1 MIRATAGAELC
12 ATHENPG
19 ARPTDCVHA
28 IDHTHKGYDDLSDRV
43 VVGDPVRKSP
53 LHWVVPYDV
62 RDDAGNEAATV
73 YRDVV
78 VEDVSLAGMEKK
90 IREEVVRQEQRK
102 VEHAIEK
109 AVGAERKKWEAEQK
123 QASSSARGSG
133 NRRNHRGRN
142 NNEQACPVCPPCGEC
157 PGTDP
162 VNASTCASHCGNL
175 SATCRRLGEDNY
187 VYTLLLLLEDFFP
200 PTLVPLLV
208 LSFLVVGLVYVVKW
222 MLTILFSPRSYT
234 NYDYGNYNSI
244 NDDMVLATG
253 TAGGTTTTAAAAAQE
268 SSRQM
273 VPTEARKGNGSM
285 PPTASL
291 SVTSQARNNG
301 TDGSFFSPGSQ
312 MGSNYQDRSNRY
324 DTPNNNGTIDRLRSP
339 HTPASIRNSNNNGYE
354 GSSSAA
360 YQSPPLILPSKNG
373 EGARR
378 RSPYR

>member
-1 MIRATAGAELC
+1 
-12 ATHENPG
+12 
-19 ARPTDCVHA
+19 
-28 IDHTHKGYDDLSDRV
+28 
-43 VVGDPVRKSP
+43 
-53 LHWVVPYDV
+53 
-62 RDDAGNEAATV
+62 
-73 YRDVV
+73 
-78 VEDVSLAGMEKK
+78 
-90 IREEVVRQEQRK
+90 
-102 VEHAIEK
+102 
-109 AVGAERKKWEAEQK
+109 
-123 QASSSARGSG
+123 
-133 NRRNHRGRN
+133 
-142 NNEQACPVCPPCGEC
+142 
-157 PGTDP
+157 
-162 VNASTCASHCGNL
+162 
-175 SATCRRLGEDNY
+175 
-187 VYTLLLLLEDFFP
+187 
-200 PTLVPLLV
+200 
-208 LSFLVVGLVYVVKW
+208 